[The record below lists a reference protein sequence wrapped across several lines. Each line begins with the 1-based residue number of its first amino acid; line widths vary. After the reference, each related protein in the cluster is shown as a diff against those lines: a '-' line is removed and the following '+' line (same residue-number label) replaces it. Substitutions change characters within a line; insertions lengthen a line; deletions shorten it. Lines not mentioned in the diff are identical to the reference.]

1 MSYVSAALR
10 RLVTERAREQYEYSE
25 HIQLTQELSKSKR

>member
-10 RLVTERAREQYEYSE
+10 RLLTERAREQAESE
-25 HIQLTQELSKSKR
+25 NIQRTQELSKSKR